1 MFLVDSLFLSLMKGK
16 TNVNSN
22 TIYNISRNKKAI
34 EGCAC
39 DLKKEKEE
47 KEKQKRATNSNL
59 QINPPITS
67 ILPIRTP
74 QNVYS
79 SKKISDVPSQSHTF
93 SNVGNDD
100 QTAIPSSSVNDVI
113 FPRERTD
120 KDTANTLSQENNTIP
135 YSTRVENLFHS
146 DIAQTHTFPSTQHD
160 QSDQQ
165 SNQQQAHSYQNNT
178 SPIPNSIEHQQE
190 FPQLTTPQLSQFRYN
205 PIILDNHLNQQQTP
219 QLQYDQNLQLPFI
232 LTNPINQL
240 NQHQPLQLQ
249 NNPVSLDNHLNQ
261 QQTPQLQYD
270 QIPQLPFI
278 PTNPIN
284 QLNQHQPL
292 QLQNNPGSLDNHLN
306 QRQTPQLQYDQS
318 PQLPFIPTN
327 PINQLNQHQPLQ
339 LQNNS
344 GSLDNHL
351 NQQQAPQLQYDQIPQ
366 LPFIPTN
373 PINQLNQHQPLQ
385 IQNNPVSLD
394 NHLNQQQTPQLQY
407 DQIPQL
413 PFIPTNPI
421 NQLNQHQPLQLQNN
435 PGSLDN
441 HLNQRQTPQLQYD
454 QSPQLPFIPTNPI
467 NQLNQHQFQ
476 NNDNSIV
483 PYKSYT
489 EPLIEKNNRRKT
501 LLREKPYSR
510 LTERNQTE
518 TDLVLS
524 QDLQNLMNNTNNNN
538 YSPQPRQLR
547 THIEMRDDQGDDNLS
562 SYLTVARQNR
572 FSQIPKYENY
582 LEQKSFLCTIC
593 NTYFET
599 EKKLRNHVTRFH
611 DEIFQSERGMKR
623 KDEEEINDSRKAK
636 KAT

>member
-1 MFLVDSLFLSLMKGK
+1 MVKRKTNFKKMFLVDSLFLSLMKGK

-219 QLQYDQNLQLPFI
+219 QLQYDQ
-232 LTNPINQL
+232 
-240 NQHQPLQLQ
+240 
-249 NNPVSLDNHLNQ
+249 
-261 QQTPQLQYD
+261 
-270 QIPQLPFI
+270 
-278 PTNPIN
+278 
-284 QLNQHQPL
+284 
-292 QLQNNPGSLDNHLN
+292 
-306 QRQTPQLQYDQS
+306 
-318 PQLPFIPTN
+318 
-327 PINQLNQHQPLQ
+327 
-339 LQNNS
+339 
-344 GSLDNHL
+344 
-351 NQQQAPQLQYDQIPQ
+351 
-366 LPFIPTN
+366 
-373 PINQLNQHQPLQ
+373 
-385 IQNNPVSLD
+385 
-394 NHLNQQQTPQLQY
+394 
-407 DQIPQL
+407 
-413 PFIPTNPI
+413 
-421 NQLNQHQPLQLQNN
+421 
-435 PGSLDN
+435 
-441 HLNQRQTPQLQYD
+441 
-454 QSPQLPFIPTNPI
+454 SPQLPFIPTNPI